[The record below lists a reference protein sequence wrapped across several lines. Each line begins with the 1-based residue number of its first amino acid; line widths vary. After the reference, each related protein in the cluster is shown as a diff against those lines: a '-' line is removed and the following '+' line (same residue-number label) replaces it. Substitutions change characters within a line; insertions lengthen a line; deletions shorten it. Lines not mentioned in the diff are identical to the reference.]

1 MSVRRPGRL
10 GAAQMTAR
18 FLIEQARAL
27 LLVDREF
34 CQDFVRPRESWIFIE
49 ILSEEAGQ
57 VDEHADSRLRA
68 EVPSRTPP
76 HFPDQ
81 GRKLIIPHFLRVFG
95 DALGNM
101 LYQPTLKC
109 AVTEDIKLRVPNGQH
124 GWPDLG
130 FSFADLSG
138 MTNSFQRS
146 LIRGSESV
154 IHRLGE
160 GYSKKRE
167 IAVAALLSS

>member
-1 MSVRRPGRL
+1 MGSPSSSKSCMRNQVKPGHCATPFCGEFCASSYAPSRTDTGSFPLSVAMSVRRPGRL

-68 EVPSRTPP
+68 EVPSRPLP
-76 HFPDQ
+76 HFPEQ
-81 GRKLIIPHFLRVFG
+81 
-95 DALGNM
+95 
-101 LYQPTLKC
+101 
-109 AVTEDIKLRVPNGQH
+109 
-124 GWPDLG
+124 
-130 FSFADLSG
+130 
-138 MTNSFQRS
+138 
-146 LIRGSESV
+146 
-154 IHRLGE
+154 
-160 GYSKKRE
+160 
-167 IAVAALLSS
+167 